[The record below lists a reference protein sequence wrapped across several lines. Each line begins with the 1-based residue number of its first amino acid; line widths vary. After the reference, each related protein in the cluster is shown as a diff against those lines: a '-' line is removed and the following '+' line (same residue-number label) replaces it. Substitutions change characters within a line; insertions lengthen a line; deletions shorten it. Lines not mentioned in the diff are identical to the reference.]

1 MCFDICL
8 EGKKNETA
16 GLYPTFLSLHYSGQI
31 MIKIIIKTI
40 TQIWDKATNATED
53 NMKLERWS

>member
-8 EGKKNETA
+8 EGKKNETV
-16 GLYPTFLSLHYSGQI
+16 GLYPTFLSLHCSGQI
-31 MIKIIIKTI
+31 MIIIIKTM

-53 NMKLERWS
+53 NIELERWS